1 MLFSTM
7 LASLA
12 AAGSAYA
19 AVAEGSWAV
28 RADFTRCNGSTP
40 LEAVLGGASDESSLP
55 LLPASSVTPNVTD
68 FRIAA
73 PFAGSLVIKPHGAA
87 GFGSPY
93 PPQQVDIEVFNQ
105 PAGNPAVWSNATVK
119 AGTQWAPIAKIG
131 WNTGNSVPVDAKQ
144 KEDVS
149 VQSTANGGTLVVYYC
164 GAP

>member
-1 MLFSTM
+1 MLFLTL

-28 RADFTRCNGSTP
+28 RADFTRCGGSAP
-40 LEAVLGGASDESSLP
+40 LEVVLDGVS
-55 LLPASSVTPNVTD
+55 PAPSIAPNVTD
-68 FRIAA
+68 FRITA
-73 PFAGSLVIKPHGAA
+73 PFAGSLVIKPDGAA

-131 WNTGNSVPVDAKQ
+131 WNTGNSAPVDVNQ
-144 KEDVS
+144 KENIS